1 MVTIRPIN
9 MFDLLKYNNVN
20 LDILT
25 ETFYTSF
32 YGQYLSKWQEYCVV
46 AENSVSMLQGYLL
59 GKVEG
64 DKNSEAKKNWHGHV
78 SAVTVAPDFRRS
90 GLARSL
96 MDYLE
101 EVTDKRHNGFFVDL
115 FVRPS
120 NVVAINM
127 YKNLGYIVY
136 RTVVGYYNG
145 TGDESTEDAYD
156 MRKAM
161 PRDKEKTTVVPL
173 DHPIQPSELEFH

>member
-1 MVTIRPIN
+1 
-9 MFDLLKYNNVN
+9 MFDCLKFNNVN
-20 LDILT
+20 LDLLT

-32 YGQYLSKWQEYCVV
+32 YGHYLSKWSEYCVI
-46 AENSVSMLQGYLL
+46 AENSVSQIQGYLL

-64 DKNSEAKKNWHGHV
+64 DKDSEEKKNWHGHV
-78 SAVTVAPDFRRS
+78 SAVTVAPQFRRQ

-101 EVTDKRHNGFFVDL
+101 EVTIKRHNGWFVDL

-120 NVVAINM
+120 NEVAINM
-127 YKNLGYIVY
+127 YKSLGYIVY
-136 RTVVGYYNG
+136 RRVLGYYSGGADN
-145 TGDESTEDAYD
+145 DQEDAFD

-161 PRDKEKTTVVPL
+161 PRDTNKVTVVPIEK
-173 DHPIQPSELEFH
+173 PIQPHELEFH